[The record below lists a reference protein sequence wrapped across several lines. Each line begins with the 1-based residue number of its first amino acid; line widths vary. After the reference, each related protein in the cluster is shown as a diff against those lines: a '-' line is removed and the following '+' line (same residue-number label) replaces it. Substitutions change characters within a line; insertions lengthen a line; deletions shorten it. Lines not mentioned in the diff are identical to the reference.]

1 MQRIIFAS
9 ANNGKVQEVRYIMS
23 DLNLQIL
30 SLSDI
35 DFTGNIEEAGST
47 FEENAR
53 IKAEKIFKRYMLPTI
68 ADDSGLVVDQLNG
81 EPGIYSARYS
91 GQNATDAKNN
101 QKLIEKLKKFNKPHN
116 AKFVCAAVFYNG
128 KNFNTALG
136 DVKGEIIYEERG
148 ANGFGYDPIFIPNG
162 FKETMAELE
171 PAIKNKISH
180 RYNAFS
186 KLKNI
191 LSEKSE

>member
-9 ANNGKVQEVRYIMS
+9 GNNGKVQEVRYIMS

-35 DFTGNIEEAGST
+35 DFTGNIEETGST

-53 IKAEKIFKRYMLPTI
+53 IKAVEIFKRYMLPTI
-68 ADDSGLVVDQLNG
+68 ADDSGLVVDQING

-91 GQNATDAKNN
+91 GQDATDKKNN
-101 QKLIEKLKKFNKPHN
+101 QKLIEKLKNFNKPHN

-128 KNFNTALG
+128 KNFSTALG
-136 DVKGEIIYEERG
+136 EVNGEIIYEERG
-148 ANGFGYDPIFIPNG
+148 TNGFGYDPIFIPNG
-162 FKETMAELE
+162 FKKTMAELE
-171 PAIKNKISH
+171 PSIKNKISH